1 MTFMTVDPRTVSQAG
16 EDAVVAAIRQIID
29 PHNAD
34 HPGLLLGPGDD
45 AAVLSCTS
53 GQSVLTTDTLSADQ
67 DFRRT
72 WWDGRPLEEWPQD
85 LGTKAAA
92 QNLSDLNA
100 MGATP
105 IALLVSITLPP
116 EFTVK
121 WVKDFYA
128 GVVRACSQPGA
139 VACAVAGGDLGSG
152 AEMSVTITAVGE
164 PHEPGRL
171 LRRSGARP
179 GDVLAVCGRL
189 GYAAAGLALLEH
201 GVASA
206 DQQTGLEI
214 QGVDAELMTECLVA
228 QKRPQPPLKA
238 GAAALRAGAT
248 AGMDLSDGLLRDAAR
263 LARASEVKITLDE
276 AALNAEARSLEP
288 VAQHC
293 LGAPSSEALDW
304 VVSGGEDFGLL
315 ATFPS
320 PAELPKGFRIIG
332 HVAETAQGERASV
345 AIPGR
350 TGVQGWDSMRG

>member
-1 MTFMTVDPRTVSQAG
+1 MTVDSRTVSQAG
-16 EDAVVAAIRQIID
+16 EDAMVAAICQIID
-29 PHNAD
+29 PHNAE
-34 HPGLLLGPGDD
+34 HAGLLLGPGDD

-53 GQSVLTTDTLSADQ
+53 GQPVLTTDTLSADQ
-67 DFRRT
+67 DYRRT
-72 WWDGRPLEEWPQD
+72 WWEGRPMEEWPRD

-105 IALLVSITLPP
+105 IALLVSLTLPP
-116 EFTVK
+116 EFTVQ
-121 WVKDFYA
+121 WVQDFYA

-139 VACAVAGGDLGSG
+139 MGCAVAGGDLGSG
-152 AEMSVTITAVGE
+152 ADMSVTITAVGE
-164 PHEPGRL
+164 PHQPGRL

-179 GDVLAVCGRL
+179 GDILGVCGRL
-189 GYAAAGLALLEH
+189 GYAAAGLALLEQA
-201 GVASA
+201 VASA
-206 DQQTGLEI
+206 DRGAGLEV
-214 QGVDAELMTECLVA
+214 QGAAAGLLAECLEA
-228 QKRPQPPLKA
+228 QKRPQPPLTA

-248 AGMDLSDGLLRDAAR
+248 AGMDLSDGLLRDAGR

-293 LGAPSSEALDW
+293 EGAPYSAASDW

-320 PAELPKGFRIIG
+320 PAELPEGFRIIG
-332 HVAETAQGERASV
+332 HVAETAPGESAGAV
-345 AIPGR
+345 LPGW
-350 TGVQGWDSMRG
+350 TGAPGWDSMRG